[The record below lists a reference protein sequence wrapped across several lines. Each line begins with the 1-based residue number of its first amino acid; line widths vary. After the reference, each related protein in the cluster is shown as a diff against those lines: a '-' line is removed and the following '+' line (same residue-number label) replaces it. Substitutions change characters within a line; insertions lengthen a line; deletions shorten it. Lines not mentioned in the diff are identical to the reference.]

1 MNRDE
6 KAKDSIYIASGHSSI
21 TGVCFNHIPHINRC
35 QEMSEPTLKAKPP
48 SAFSVSFCQSTS
60 LKAEGRNAE

>member
-21 TGVCFNHIPHINRC
+21 TGVCFNHIPYINRC
-35 QEMSEPTLKAKPP
+35 QEMSEPTLKAKPSLP
-48 SAFSVSFCQSTS
+48 SAYPFVNQQV
-60 LKAEGRNAE
+60 